1 MSATLSKT
9 FVKTNCVFRSGNRE
23 DEGAAGDH
31 CVVELAVG
39 DLRAVKF
46 AAAIFTQAKCC
57 RRPLM
62 LLTVLLATLV
72 QTTVRYRAGPCC
84 PHCLPRGAD
93 R

>member
-39 DLRAVKF
+39 DLRAVKC
-46 AAAIFTQAKCC
+46 AAAIFAQAK
-57 RRPLM
+57 
-62 LLTVLLATLV
+62 VLPETLDAV
-72 QTTVRYRAGPCC
+72 DRAAGD
-84 PHCLPRGAD
+84 LGAD
-93 R
+93 DRAVSGGTLLPTLPAPGG